1 MEHTSRFL
9 AIDLG
14 ASSGRVLLGTWD
26 GARFVLDELH
36 RFDNAPVTVAG
47 TMYWDVLRLW
57 EGVKEGL
64 CRYAAR
70 SDEPLAGI
78 GVDAWGVDFALLD
91 GAGRLLGNPVCYRDS
106 RTNGMVEE
114 VTGRVGRERIFE
126 RSGLQFLQINTL
138 YQLYSIA
145 RAGDPQLRCAAHMLM
160 IPDLFNY
167 WLCGRVACEYTDAS
181 TTQFMRCGEARW
193 DGELLEELGVPS
205 NLLPEIVM
213 PGTLLGQ
220 LRPELLAETGLAHA
234 PPVFA
239 VGSHDTASAVAAVPG
254 LDERSVYISSGTWSL
269 VGVEIG
275 APVVNER
282 ALALNFTNEGGVGG
296 TTRLLKN
303 VTGLWL
309 LQECMRRWR
318 RDGRTYSWAELL
330 ALAEQAEPLR
340 SLIDP
345 DAPEFLA
352 PPDMPAAIRAYC
364 RRTGQP
370 EPPDDG
376 AMTRCCLESLAL
388 AYRRVL
394 EATASLTGRPI
405 ETIRV
410 VGGGAQNRL
419 LNQWTADACGRPVVA
434 GPVEATALGN
444 LMVQALAAGVVP
456 DIPAGRRAVAA
467 SIALDQYEPRS
478 SPQWDAAYERSGG
491 LRAQPEPG
499 FEDAARAGL

>member
-1 MEHTSRFL
+1 MTHSFL

-26 GARFVLDELH
+26 GTRFALDELH
-36 RFDNAPVTVAG
+36 RFDNAPVTAAG

-57 EGVKEGL
+57 DGVKEGL

-70 SDEPLAGI
+70 SDAPLTGI

-91 GAGRLLGNPVCYRDS
+91 SAGQLLGNPVCYRDS
-106 RTNGMVEE
+106 RTNGMPEE
-114 VTGRVGRERIFE
+114 VVARLGQELIFE
-126 RSGLQFLQINTL
+126 RTGLQFMQINTL
-138 YQLYSIA
+138 YQLYSMA
-145 RAGDPQLRCAAHMLM
+145 QSGDPQLACAAQLLM

-181 TTQFMRCGEARW
+181 TTQFMRCGEPAW
-193 DGELLEELGVPS
+193 DTELLAALGIPS
-205 NLLPEIVM
+205 ALLPDIVM
-213 PGTLLGQ
+213 PGTMLGA

-239 VGSHDTASAVAAVPG
+239 VGSHDTASAVAAVPD
-254 LDERSVYISSGTWSL
+254 LDERSAYISSGTWSL
-269 VGVEIG
+269 VGVEAS
-275 APVVNER
+275 APVVTAA

-318 RDGRTYSWAELL
+318 RDGRAYSWAELL
-330 ALAEQAEPLR
+330 SLAEQAAPLR

-345 DAPEFLA
+345 TAPPFLA
-352 PPDMPAAIRAYC
+352 PPDMPAAIRAAC
-364 RRTGQP
+364 RATGQP

-376 AMTRCCLESLAL
+376 ALARCCLESLAL

-394 EATASLTGRPI
+394 QATETLTGRSI
-405 ETIRV
+405 EIVRV

-444 LMVQALAAGVVP
+444 LMVQAVAAGVVP
-456 DIPAGRRAVAA
+456 DIAAGRRAIAA
-467 SIALDQYEPRS
+467 SVMLDHYQPH
-478 SPQWDAAYERSGG
+478 PTPHWDAAYDRWFSG
-491 LRAQPEPG
+491 R
-499 FEDAARAGL
+499 